1 MPDKHITRIDKWL
14 WAVRIFK
21 TRAQSSEACSGG
33 KVKINNLSIKPS
45 RKIQSGEIVSV
56 RKGIV
61 NYSYQILK
69 IADKR
74 MSAKLISNYLKDLTS
89 QEETSKLTSVKKQPL
104 RTRDKGQ
111 GRPTKKERRILDKY
125 RDGLEN

>member
-45 RKIQSGEIVSV
+45 KKIQSGEIVSV